1 MTEPPTSS
9 DLTRLVH
16 EALNQPEPWTRRI
29 LDAIRRAPSAVARVG
44 GRILNLLRRLPATL
58 ARMGGYWGGVTMR
71 WRNKP

>member
-16 EALNQPEPWTRRI
+16 EALNQPEPWTR
-29 LDAIRRAPSAVARVG
+29 
-44 GRILNLLRRLPATL
+44 RILNLLRRLPATL

>member
-9 DLTRLVH
+9 DLTRIVQD
-16 EALNQPEPWTRRI
+16 ALNQPEPWPR
-29 LDAIRRAPSAVARVG
+29 
-44 GRILNLLRRLPATL
+44 RILNLARRLPATL